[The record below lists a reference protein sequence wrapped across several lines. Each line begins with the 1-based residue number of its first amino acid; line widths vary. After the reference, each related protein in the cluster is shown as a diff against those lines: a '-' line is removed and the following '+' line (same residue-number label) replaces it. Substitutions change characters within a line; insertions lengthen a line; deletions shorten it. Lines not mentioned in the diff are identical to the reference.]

1 MQRLDARR
9 AGEDLANKLG
19 IDDDQ
24 EVETLAGD
32 EMFAAWAYIYQQAD
46 LYATE
51 VEKTLAGDTMKQIAN
66 GAAEN
71 ARGVA
76 TIRAEELLGRK
87 LEPGECQE

>member
-1 MQRLDARR
+1 MQRLDSRR

-19 IDDDQ
+19 VDDDQ

-32 EMFAAWAYIYQQAD
+32 EMFAAWAYIHQQAD

-51 VEKTLAGDTMKQIAN
+51 VEKTLAGDTMKQMAN

-71 ARGVA
+71 AREVA

-87 LEPGECQE
+87 LEPGECQG